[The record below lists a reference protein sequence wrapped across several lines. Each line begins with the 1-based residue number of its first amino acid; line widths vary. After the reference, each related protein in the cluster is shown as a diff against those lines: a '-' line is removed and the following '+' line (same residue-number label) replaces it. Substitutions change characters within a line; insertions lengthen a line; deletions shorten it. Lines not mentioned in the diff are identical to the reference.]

1 MTLNSYVF
9 FSSTRTQKDLTQT
22 LSAFSYLESSFLTVQ
37 AWRNERLSKDH
48 SRTSSLR
55 SLLRRLDE
63 TSDSRKIRLRSDSDW
78 FFKNNTNGRK

>member
-1 MTLNSYVF
+1 MLIDEDRWCILYCYF
-9 FSSTRTQKDLTQT
+9 ASSIFILCVGAPPKGR
-22 LSAFSYLESSFLTVQ
+22 
-37 AWRNERLSKDH
+37 H